1 MRNVK
6 NTKFCMCYNLHKGG
20 NHMAKKIDSH
30 VQISK
35 AIIKEFRLSKDDGN
49 VYALNL
55 KTLKISVKGPRKIGT
70 INGYYNAE
78 VEKELSDIYETPVG
92 NIIKTL
98 KDVYGCLVTNKP
110 IASVLDSDVENFL
123 IRFQFKLMS
132 RDPSI
137 LEGSY
142 EKSVIAKGLGIKPTN
157 SGFSKIV
164 DKTNPEVL
172 FKGYRVLCIFN
183 TSSKSFVSSIS
194 GYCVRG
200 SEPSSKQM
208 KLFLPLG
215 PKIALHFVD
224 GETYQSKYAGQEY
237 LLIDN
242 SSINYVES
250 INNWI
255 LEHAIK
261 NSNDDIYSND
271 RGELERLNNSIT
283 PPTLQLG

>member
-1 MRNVK
+1 
-6 NTKFCMCYNLHKGG
+6 
-20 NHMAKKIDSH
+20 MAKKIDSH

-55 KTLKISVKGPRKIGT
+55 KTRKISVKGPRKIGT

-98 KDVYGCLVTNKP
+98 KDVYGCLVINKP
-110 IASVLDSDVENFL
+110 IPSVLDSDVENFL

-200 SEPSSKQM
+200 SDPSSKQM

-271 RGELERLNNSIT
+271 RDELERLNNSIT